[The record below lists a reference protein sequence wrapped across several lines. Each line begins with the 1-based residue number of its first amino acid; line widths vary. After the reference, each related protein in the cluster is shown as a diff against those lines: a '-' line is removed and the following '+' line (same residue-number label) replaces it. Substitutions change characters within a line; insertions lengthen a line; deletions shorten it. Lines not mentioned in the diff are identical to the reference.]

1 MLFAASFAWGQESRK
16 PPRESVRPSLVI
28 KLMKNPRW
36 IGNCLELD
44 FQRTNISNSP
54 VFLNRMN
61 EGIRIYASVREATDA
76 LGQGSGETRIL
87 VYGWTDAVSEPI
99 ELAPGGKKRN
109 TVCIAETF
117 PVKPTG
123 KETLRQVRVQG
134 TLRIVAEYAT
144 PTWKTTYQPQG
155 GGREAYF
162 RTIDKSGHWPF
173 TEVELKVPV
182 PCSNVADASDCSS
195 PPEIFYGEH
204 DVHTIEVE
212 PPPDI
217 EIQRLQ
223 PPMPPNDLPTP
234 AKPQ

>member
-1 MLFAASFAWGQESRK
+1 
-16 PPRESVRPSLVI
+16 
-28 KLMKNPRW
+28 MKKPRW
-36 IGNCLELD
+36 TGSCLELD
-44 FQRTNISNSP
+44 FQRTNLSNSP
-54 VFLNRMN
+54 VFLNGMN
-61 EGIRIYASVREATDA
+61 EGIKIYSAVRDATNA
-76 LGQGSGETRIL
+76 LGQGSGEAWML
-87 VYGWTDAVSEPI
+87 VYGWTDLVSEAI
-99 ELAPGGKKRN
+99 ELAPGKKKRN

-123 KETLRQVRVQG
+123 KATFRQVRVQG

-195 PPEIFYGEH
+195 PPGIFFGEH

-212 PPPDI
+212 PPSDI
-217 EIQRLQ
+217 ECQRLQ
-223 PPMPPNDLPTP
+223 PPMLPNNLPTSH
-234 AKPQ
+234 KPQ